1 MRRHLV
7 CAAAFAVGLVFAGT
21 QARADV
27 KEGPYIGVFGSD
39 VFQRHAEVNQDSGPN
54 GKAHFDNGWAFGGSV
69 GYKFDY
75 AWRPEVEVS
84 YRRNDVDQIKA
95 SGSEVSTG
103 DRLSSLAVMGNV
115 YYDILVSRWIPY
127 IGVGAGM
134 ARVKADYDNI
144 GSDKDWVFAYQ
155 FMAGLSYAI
164 VPNLRVRLGYKFFG
178 TRHAKFDTFETGNT
192 SHNIELGLLGTF

>member
-1 MRRHLV
+1 MKRHLI
-7 CAAAFAVGLVFAGT
+7 CAAAFAAGLVFAGT

-27 KEGPYIGVFGSD
+27 KEGPYVGVFGSGA
-39 VFQRHAEVNQDSGPN
+39 FQRHSEVENSAGARGN
-54 GKAHFDNGWAFGGSV
+54 AHFDNGWAFGGSV

-84 YRRNDVDQIKA
+84 YRRNDVDEIKSGGVNVA
-95 SGSEVSTG
+95 SG

-115 YYDILVSRWIPY
+115 YYDILVSRFIPY

-134 ARVKADYDNI
+134 ARVKAEYDNI
-144 GSDKDWVFAYQ
+144 GTDKDWVFAYQ